1 MAYQSSRPFHIFAAA
16 VALGCF
22 GMALAMD
29 FGGLPAARLAARC
42 DAVKCD
48 LVRVTSLPLR

>member
-1 MAYQSSRPFHIFAAA
+1 MAYQSSRPFHVLAAA

-42 DAVKCD
+42 DAIKCE
-48 LVRVTSLPLR
+48 LVRIASLPLR